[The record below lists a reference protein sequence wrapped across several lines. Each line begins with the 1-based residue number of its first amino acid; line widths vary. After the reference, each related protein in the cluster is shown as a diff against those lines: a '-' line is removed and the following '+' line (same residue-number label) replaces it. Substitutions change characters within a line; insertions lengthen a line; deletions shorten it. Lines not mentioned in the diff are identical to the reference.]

1 MSHSRSKHQF
11 LSADELNIQG
21 KEAEMLTLFGSIAVA
36 IMFLSYWL
44 EPRSKWFVLVFSG
57 ACAATSAYSALAG
70 VYPITVIEALWSVVA
85 FQRFSQRSRQEASG
99 S

>member
-1 MSHSRSKHQF
+1 
-11 LSADELNIQG
+11 
-21 KEAEMLTLFGSIAVA
+21 MLTLFGTIAVT

-44 EPRSKWFVLVFSG
+44 EPRSKWFVLIFAG

-70 VYPITVIEALWSVVA
+70 VYPITGIEALWSVVA
-85 FQRFSQRSRQEASG
+85 FQRFSKRSRQEASG